1 MVIVWSKGNGSGDS
15 FEKQSSKT
23 TNASSLSDLVV
34 DCILNC
40 PICQQLLF
48 APVTLNCSH
57 NFCQHCIGEWRE
69 KQEDVEKTCPS
80 CRELIQGEY
89 RVHTLDK
96 ILEKVESEIDEQK
109 DKDKREEQKKK
120 HSQFMES
127 RPKQVENAI
136 REPLV
141 NPVIETATT
150 EFVISNGRLAQARIQ
165 FDSGHD
171 RVYNEG
177 SSGFDTFRNACNS
190 DQNYQDFDVDLQV

>member
-15 FEKQSSKT
+15 IEKQSSKT
-23 TNASSLSDLVV
+23 TTASSLSDLVV

-69 KQEDVEKTCPS
+69 KQEEVEKTCPS

-109 DKDKREEQKKK
+109 DKNQREEQKKK

-127 RPKQVENAI
+127 RQKKVEI
-136 REPLV
+136 LEPLV
-141 NPVIETATT
+141 NPYIETATT
-150 EFVISNGRLAQARIQ
+150 WFVVSNGQLFQARIQ
-165 FDSGHD
+165 FDSG
-171 RVYNEG
+171 RAIVYREG
-177 SSGFDTFRNACNS
+177 VSGFDTFCNAFNS
-190 DQNYQDFDVDLQV
+190 DQDYRH

>member
-1 MVIVWSKGNGSGDS
+1 MW
-15 FEKQSSKT
+15 EK
-23 TNASSLSDLVV
+23 
-34 DCILNC
+34 
-40 PICQQLLF
+40 
-48 APVTLNCSH
+48 
-57 NFCQHCIGEWRE
+57 
-69 KQEDVEKTCPS
+69 VEKTCPS

-127 RPKQVENAI
+127 RPKLVGNSITEQ
-136 REPLV
+136 PLV

-177 SSGFDTFRNACNS
+177 DSGFDTFCNAFNS